1 MILNCKY
8 GMNSVD
14 LAFTPALEL
23 AQLIRDR
30 QISPLE
36 LTQVYLD
43 RIQQYNPQLGSFFTV
58 AGEIAMADAKA
69 KTEQLAQTSEVNSLP
84 PFFGVPTAIKDL
96 NAVAEMPLSYG
107 ISALK
112 HNIPNYDDGVVTRIK
127 RAGFIILGKTATSQ
141 LGSFPYTEPPGFPP
155 TRNPWHQ
162 DYVAGGSSGGAA
174 AAVAAGL
181 CPIAQGSDGGGS
193 IRIPAACCGLVG
205 IKPSRGRVSNAPVG
219 DFQSGIATHGPLG
232 RTVADAA
239 ALLDVMAGYLTG
251 DPYWLPSPAISF
263 LAATRQPSTPLKIA
277 FSTQVASFGEPE
289 EVIKKAVHKTV
300 QLLAEMGHYVEPGC
314 PDVQELTDPFKRIWQ
329 AGVLASGV
337 PLEVLSPLNC
347 WLGEQARNT
356 GDYLQAVHQMQIISR
371 EIVAFFDRF
380 DLLVLPVY
388 LQQPIK
394 VGEWAK
400 LSPEETVENII
411 NWIAPCPPFNASGLP
426 GITLPMGQDEKGLPV
441 GVQLIGKPA
450 DELTVIRVA
459 AQLEKLSDRL
469 LFQRIEL

>member
-1 MILNCKY
+1 
-8 GMNSVD
+8 MNSLD

-23 AQLIRDR
+23 AKLIRTR

-36 LTQVYLD
+36 LTEVYLN
-43 RIQQYNPQLGSFFTV
+43 RIQQYNPQLGSFFTI
-58 AGEIAMADAKA
+58 AGDIAMADAKA
-69 KTEQLAQTSEVNSLP
+69 KTEQLAQTSEINALP

-96 NAVAEMPLSYG
+96 NAVAQMPLSYG
-107 ISALK
+107 ISVFK
-112 HNIPNYDDGVVTRIK
+112 NNIVNYDDEVVKRIK
-127 RAGFIILGKTATSQ
+127 EAGFIVLGKTATSQ

-155 TRNPWHQ
+155 TRNPWHR

-219 DFQSGIATHGPLG
+219 DFQSGISTHGPLG

-239 ALLDVMAGYLTG
+239 ALLDVMAGYVTG
-251 DPYWLPSPAISF
+251 DPYWLVSPKISF
-263 LAATRQPSTPLKIA
+263 LAATRQSSVPLKVA
-277 FSTQVASFGEPE
+277 FATKIYPFPE
-289 EVIKKAVHKTV
+289 AEVVIKEAVHKTV
-300 QLLAEMGHYVEPGC
+300 KLLAEMGHEVEPSC
-314 PDVQELTDPFKRIWQ
+314 PNFEELTNPFKQIWQ

-337 PLEVLSPLNC
+337 PLKVLSPINQ
-347 WLGEQARNT
+347 WLGEQAKMT
-356 GDYLQAVHQMQIISR
+356 GKYLQAVHQMQIISR
-371 EIVAFFDRF
+371 QIVAFFDRF

-394 VGEWAK
+394 VGEWAN
-400 LSPEETVENII
+400 LSPEEVVENIVK
-411 NWIAPCPPFNASGLP
+411 WIAPCPPCNASGLP
-426 GITLPMGQDEKGLPV
+426 GITLSMGQDKKGLPV

-450 DELTVIRVA
+450 DELTLIRVA
-459 AQLEKLSDRL
+459 AQLEQMTDRPS
-469 LFQRIEL
+469 FKMIEL